1 MNQSHRGRVPY
12 KRNDTTV
19 NHIIAATATTTATAT
34 AATAATATTTA
45 TATAAGAASAA
56 ANGNASIVSTNA
68 SCVVY
73 LYQGARR

>member
-19 NHIIAATATTTATAT
+19 NHIIAATATATATAT
-34 AATAATATTTA
+34 AATAATA
-45 TATAAGAASAA
+45 AAAAAASA

-73 LYQGARR
+73 QYQGARR